1 MLILQ
6 DQQLIKILEH
16 SSFRTVLFIFF
27 RLDERCY
34 VEGVDGMV
42 EN

>member
-6 DQQLIKILEH
+6 DQVIEFLEH

-34 VEGVDGMV
+34 VEGVDSMV